1 MFRQNV
7 AALIKFKDKYVACFR
22 SDHSTWQNVQGGIE
36 DSDKSPLKAIIRET
50 KEELGLEENDF
61 KIIYQS
67 KYWRRY
73 FFPKEILKKER
84 FKGNIGQEQL
94 WFLIELKN
102 FNSINLEKSVG
113 EFQKVDHFEI
123 ERFLETYS
131 KLKKPGFYD
140 FCRELGVI
148 KY

>member
-50 KEELGLEENDF
+50 KEELGLEENAF

-102 FNSINLEKSVG
+102 FNSIHLEKSVG
-113 EFQKVDHFEI
+113 EFQKVDLFEI
-123 ERFLETYS
+123 
-131 KLKKPGFYD
+131 
-140 FCRELGVI
+140 
-148 KY
+148 